1 MKTYKNFCIYLS
13 EKWSDKYKK
22 SIDCNNPKGFSQR
35 AHCQGKKKLKE
46 DTSSVVDEFLKSTGQ
61 KFSKRDTCGPACI
74 DFISWAKREKGIDL
88 SRVRGEFVAD
98 EVVHDKA
105 DFTSQMKQEFM
116 ESGLNWNS
124 AKDRK
129 KWIEKSKY
137 AQEWKRVPHYWTVD
151 KKGNIHDPSGYQ
163 QLVATGLAKNLN
175 PSRYIPEEKKKLK
188 EDTSI
193 VNDQDLKDVGE
204 WLDTSVDNIKV
215 ELKREPISKFEKQIK
230 EMYSTYDEF
239 PKDEKRTNK
248 ILNQLKRGGEALPI
262 YVEKNDKNLF
272 VMEGRHR
279 MVAFWLHKMKEIP
292 VAYVSKK
299 N

>member
-35 AHCQGKKKLKE
+35 AHCQG
-46 DTSSVVDEFLKSTGQ
+46 
-61 KFSKRDTCGPACI
+61 
-74 DFISWAKREKGIDL
+74 
-88 SRVRGEFVAD
+88 
-98 EVVHDKA
+98 
-105 DFTSQMKQEFM
+105 
-116 ESGLNWNS
+116 
-124 AKDRK
+124 
-129 KWIEKSKY
+129 
-137 AQEWKRVPHYWTVD
+137 
-151 KKGNIHDPSGYQ
+151 
-163 QLVATGLAKNLN
+163 
-175 PSRYIPEEKKKLK
+175 KKKLK

-248 ILNQLKRGGEALPI
+248 ILNQLKKGEKALPI

-279 MVAFWLHKMKEIP
+279 MVAFWLHEMKEIP

>member
-46 DTSSVVDEFLKSTGQ
+46 DTST
-61 KFSKRDTCGPACI
+61 I
-74 DFISWAKREKGIDL
+74 
-88 SRVRGEFVAD
+88 
-98 EVVHDKA
+98 
-105 DFTSQMKQEFM
+105 
-116 ESGLNWNS
+116 
-124 AKDRK
+124 
-129 KWIEKSKY
+129 
-137 AQEWKRVPHYWTVD
+137 
-151 KKGNIHDPSGYQ
+151 
-163 QLVATGLAKNLN
+163 
-175 PSRYIPEEKKKLK
+175 
-188 EDTSI
+188 
-193 VNDQDLKDVGE
+193 NDQDLKDVSE

-215 ELKREPISKFEKQIK
+215 ELKKEPISKFEKQIK

-248 ILNQLKRGGEALPI
+248 ILNQLKEGEKALPI

-279 MVAFWLHKMKEIP
+279 MVAFWLHEMKEIP